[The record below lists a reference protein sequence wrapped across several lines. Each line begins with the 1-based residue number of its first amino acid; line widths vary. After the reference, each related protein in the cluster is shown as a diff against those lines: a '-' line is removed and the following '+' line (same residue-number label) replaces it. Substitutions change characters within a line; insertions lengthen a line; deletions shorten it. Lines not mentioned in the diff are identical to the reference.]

1 MAASAHSPGAA
12 AGHSW
17 RDRLLVAS
25 PVLLGGFLLL
35 VRPGA
40 GGMTLCPFALATG
53 MACPGCGMTRA
64 ASLLIR
70 GDIDGAL
77 TFHPLVLLIAVQ
89 LAVGWV
95 WFMLRRSGKVGP
107 MSPRVLNALLIGTGI
122 ILIVV
127 WALRWA
133 NGSLPPV

>member
-1 MAASAHSPGAA
+1 MTASTAPIGLHG
-12 AGHSW
+12 W
-17 RDRLLVAS
+17 RDRL
-25 PVLLGGFLLL
+25 VLAGPLLAAALLL
-35 VRPGA
+35 MVRPERPGF
-40 GGMTLCPFALATG
+40 TICPFALATG

-122 ILIVV
+122 ILIAV